1 MTPPLPL
8 FGSVDLAARIER
20 AEARFMEDA
29 TAAIRSRTDTFAIPI
44 AGGVATWAGPG
55 APMTKL
61 AGLGFAGIPEV
72 AALEAVERA
81 FDERRTP
88 LQIELSS
95 LAEPGIGAL
104 LTGRGYQLTGFEN
117 VLAVRLPLA
126 AGGPRVA
133 PGVEVFEG
141 DEGDLEAWV
150 EAVAEGFAQPDDQ
163 GVASTEA
170 YPRAMLEDLTRDL
183 TRVRDLVRY
192 TARLTGAGPIA
203 GGASLRL
210 CDGVAHLAGAATRA
224 AYRRR
229 GVQTSLLA
237 VRLAHAAQAGCDVAV
252 VTTQPGSKSQQ
263 NVQRQGFDLLYTRA
277 VLVRTR

>member
-29 TAAIRSRTDTFAIPI
+29 TGAIRSRTDTFAIPI

-55 APMTKL
+55 VPMTKL
-61 AGLGFAGIPEV
+61 AGLGFAGMPEV

-88 LQIELSS
+88 VQVELSS

-133 PGVEVFEG
+133 PGVEVSEG

-150 EAVAEGFAQPDDQ
+150 DAVAEGFAQPDAQ
-163 GVASTEA
+163 GVPSAEA
-170 YPRAMLEDLTRDL
+170 YPRAMIEDLMRDL
-183 TRVRDLVRY
+183 ARVRDLVRY

-210 CDGVAHLAGAATRA
+210 WGGVAHLAGAATRA
-224 AYRRR
+224 PYRRR

-237 VRLAHAAQAGCDVAV
+237 VRLARAAQAGCDVAV